1 MRRAGIGLGLA
12 SATAAWFAAACEDGH
27 GPSGDA
33 GDAEPPD
40 ADAAG
45 DLFEEDA
52 PLDGAD
58 ADGDAV
64 EPPPNA
70 ALDPVFV
77 VSDLDW
83 RTVLELVPV
92 AVAWGTVEGSP
103 ERYLRPL
110 LVFHLEPGGAFDVD
124 AAVRFFELAGPHPT
138 VLVGEAPAQAIEALE
153 WGAGSPAR
161 RVPAADLWTE
171 VPEVRLTQDRPGEP
185 RRLVYVEDDYE
196 LALGAAVLAALENRL
211 LVVRGGAL
219 DRPENFAGRSVLL
232 AGAVSCPAGA
242 ACDDALATARDVRAE
257 IAGRVDPREPP
268 VVLASHA
275 DLEDGVAP
283 EGGYAA
289 LEYGPPLATIGRG
302 FSLTAPY
309 LAAARRELLVSTGQ
323 TDAKAIDAQLQ
334 ATLEELGVAP
344 RYLTIVAAP
353 TAIPMALL
361 RPDAPGELWGY
372 HYELDMTVYA
382 SDGQGVP
389 SGLGFWGNDQFAD
402 AAAGRILGVTV
413 TDVSAYLAREL
424 FAELAAELE
433 VDLLAGRTG
442 KVALDDDG
450 GTDHIHVN
458 DRLAEMFAASGWET
472 AYNRTGALR
481 ETNYEGAALIGF
493 AGHGF
498 EEGTAGF
505 LTTERLRSIRDV
517 FPAFVYLSACLTC
530 NYQPAAAAEL
540 FCSHLIRFGATGVIA
555 AVGYG
560 NDENKFHHWVGVLLD
575 HKTIGDAFRDMRME
589 WHDTWYY
596 DDMNP
601 LVLIGDPLYRPRL
614 DDVDSSFF
622 PASTVTAEETAGG
635 RRIVV
640 AVDQPLDP
648 ARTYLMRPPLM
659 PSTEAADSGLSGVP
673 RLHLR
678 FDGLAPTEEPSSL
691 RIAWDL
697 GDGAWVFTAS
707 SSCRRERAASGLL
720 EYERHVCVPST
731 VEVCRPAAGCSSE
744 PSPTTQGVTAA
755 IGPILVDHAEDGR
768 RYTLTATTFHFEPGS
783 AVADELAA
791 AGPVPVRIE
800 LLLGHRP
807 FVP

>member
-12 SATAAWFAAACEDGH
+12 IATGTWLAAACGDDG
-27 GPSGDA
+27 GGRTDIGSDGDP
-33 GDAEPPD
+33 GD
-40 ADAAG
+40 G
-45 DLFEEDA
+45 DGGVDDT
-52 PLDGAD
+52 PTDGAD

-70 ALDPVFV
+70 ALDPVYL
-77 VSDLDW
+77 VSDDDW
-83 RTVLELVPV
+83 RTALELVPV
-92 AVAWGTVEGSP
+92 AAAWGTVEGFP

-110 LVFHLEPGGAFDVD
+110 LVFHVEPGGAFDVD
-124 AAVRFFELAGPHPT
+124 AAVRFFELAGPREA
-138 VLVGEAPAQAIEALE
+138 VLVGEAPAQAVEALE
-153 WGAGSPAR
+153 WGAGSPLR
-161 RVPAADLWTE
+161 RVAPSALWTE
-171 VPEVRLTQDRPGEP
+171 VPDVRLTLDRPGEL
-185 RRLVYVEDDYE
+185 RHVVLVEDDYG
-196 LALGAAVLAALENRL
+196 LALGAAVLASLENRL
-211 LVVRGGAL
+211 LVIRGGAL
-219 DRPENFAGRSVLL
+219 DRPESFAGRSAQLVG
-232 AGAVSCPAGA
+232 AGACPDGA
-242 ACDDALATARDVRAE
+242 TCDETLATAQDVRLAALE
-257 IAGRVDPREPP
+257 RLGPDAAA

-289 LEYGPPLATIGRG
+289 LEYGPPLTTIGG
-302 FSLTAPY
+302 KFSLAAPY
-309 LAAARRELLVSTGQ
+309 LAAARRELLVTTGFA
-323 TDAKAIDAQLQ
+323 DAKAIDAE
-334 ATLEELGVAP
+334 LETMLRELGVLP

-382 SDGQGVP
+382 SDGLGVP
-389 SGLGFWGNDQFAD
+389 SGLGFWDNDQFAD

-424 FAELAAELE
+424 FAELGDEI
-433 VDLLAGRTG
+433 DLDLRDGRTG
-442 KVALDDDG
+442 KAALDDDG
-450 GTDHIHVN
+450 GVDHIHVH
-458 DRLAEMFAASGWET
+458 DRLAEVFAASGWET
-472 AYNRTGALR
+472 AYNGTGTLR
-481 ETNYEGAALIGF
+481 EDDYEAAALIGF

-530 NYQPAAAAEL
+530 NYQAVSAAEL
-540 FCSHLIRFGATGVIA
+540 FCSHLIRFGATGVIT

-575 HKTIGDAFRDMRME
+575 RKKIGDAFRDMRME

-601 LVLIGDPLYRPRL
+601 LLLIGDPLYRPRL
-614 DDVDSSFF
+614 DDVDASFF
-622 PASTVTAEETAGG
+622 PTSTVTAAETAGG
-635 RRIVV
+635 RRVEIVV
-640 AVDQPLDP
+640 EQPLDP

-659 PSTEAADSGLSGVP
+659 PSTEAADSGLFGVP
-673 RLHLR
+673 RLHLQ
-678 FDGLAPTEEPSSL
+678 FDGLDPNEEPSSL
-691 RIAWDL
+691 RLTWDL
-697 GDGAWVFTAS
+697 GDGAWVLTAA

-720 EYERHVCVPST
+720 DYERVVCVPSS
-731 VEVCRPAAGCSSE
+731 VEVCRATAGCTSGASG
-744 PSPTTQGVTAA
+744 SVDGATVA
-755 IGPILVDHAEDGR
+755 IGAILVDHAEDGR

-783 AVADELAA
+783 PLAEELAA

-800 LLLGHRP
+800 LLLGHQP
-807 FVP
+807 YVP